1 MIVAPIMKVPT
12 TPMINRAA
20 KVTVIPVKIKTSA
33 RIKTKS
39 DLEPGGEIKSR
50 KHQENITIGSSYQ

>member
-1 MIVAPIMKVPT
+1 VALIMKAPT

-20 KVTVIPVKIKTSA
+20 KVTVIPVKMKTSA
-33 RIKTKS
+33 RIKTKL

-50 KHQENITIGSSYQ
+50 KPQENITIGSSYQ